1 MPKVGQRSALR
12 SRLLR
17 VFAGFDAC
25 DLPESAPAIGSQTFM
40 RLPWGEAAD
49 RVIVFA
55 AREVVTGSASLG
67 SAPVTSGS
75 TRTGAS
81 VGFLSAACRATVA
94 RAGTGSPAGC
104 PAWATT

>member
-40 RLPWGEAAD
+40 RLPWAESEREKVRQADVLSLAGRGEDSIPPDSPVLARIAEQAGIS
-49 RVIVFA
+49 VAEWFA
-55 AREVVTGSASLG
+55 RLPASKV
-67 SAPVTSGS
+67 S
-75 TRTGAS
+75 
-81 VGFLSAACRATVA
+81 
-94 RAGTGSPAGC
+94 
-104 PAWATT
+104 

>member
-40 RLPWGEAAD
+40 RLP
-49 RVIVFA
+49 
-55 AREVVTGSASLG
+55 
-67 SAPVTSGS
+67 
-75 TRTGAS
+75 
-81 VGFLSAACRATVA
+81 C
-94 RAGTGSPAGC
+94 GTGKLNPRKELGRALMSGWRGPEGCLEPVEGGFQRGSRSFAWIMAVSPISSMK
-104 PAWATT
+104 PATR

>member
-40 RLPWGEAAD
+40 RLPW
-49 RVIVFA
+49 
-55 AREVVTGSASLG
+55 SALDEG
-67 SAPVTSGS
+67 T
-75 TRTGAS
+75 
-81 VGFLSAACRATVA
+81 ATLVQRPKDL
-94 RAGTGSPAGC
+94 RAGDRCQRLVEVPLTLRLCRPLDLEQVHVMDLPAIN
-104 PAWATT
+104 PDHPLAEQWVIS